1 MQLSIR
7 QFDTGKDGKKRMLI
21 VITFSES
28 KGRCSAQ
35 SRWRNTT
42 YLDDCDVSVPF
53 LDNALQSMIFVR
65 IKQIY
70 IDTQFIQN
78 KKQ

>member
-42 YLDDCDVSVPF
+42 YLDCDVSVPF